1 MKDDPNQNDELTL
14 LRRQLE
20 KAKEKLMVNEKW
32 QQFFL
37 NDSPVAFQALDKEG
51 KLLEVNQAWLETL
64 GYTKDEVIGH
74 CFVDFLADNVKDKFF
89 TQYMLFKEKGEVCGV
104 ELEMIRKDG
113 SSVFVSFNG
122 HILTDVKGKFLQSN
136 CYVQNVSEVKK
147 AEQACLQSEET
158 ARVLL
163 NASKESAFLLDVE
176 GRFIEMNEIT
186 AQHLGSKTEDLI
198 GKSVFDFLPEEVV
211 EDRRMK
217 FQEVCRSGKYARFMV
232 KHEEYVLDSHIYP
245 IFDVDGN
252 VYRLAVFSKDIT
264 VRFKKE
270 EYTKQL
276 SRLNEKLLV
285 MDELSDKLKVIT
297 KGVVELF
304 EAYFARIWLVKP
316 CDRDEQCIYWKGKVG
331 GVECKDHKDCLHLID
346 SSGRYTDL
354 NGAHSRIPY
363 GCLKIGEILAG
374 ENSKFITNNI
384 YEEHYDVDEN
394 WARENGLQSFAG
406 FKLLSEYGKPV
417 GVFAFF
423 SRKKIGHTEENML
436 DILANTCSYVI
447 QNFLKK
453 EALRKS
459 ALSLDEAVK
468 AANVGLWEW
477 DLKTNEVI
485 FSAVWK
491 KQLGYEE
498 DEIIDDFKEWESRVH
513 PDDLELVNREVH
525 HCINHH
531 LSNFEVEYRCRHK
544 NGEYRW
550 ILAKSSLISNKQGDP
565 ERFIGSHLDITD
577 FKKQEDLLKEANE
590 TKDKFL
596 SILAHDL
603 KGPIGS
609 VSETTKVI
617 LDNIDDFSKEY
628 LEKFI
633 SVCNRTFSNVYKLLD
648 DLLAWSRAQRN
659 LIVYHKEPFDHFSYF
674 NNVLHLFKPMADN
687 KSITI
692 DIVMNEKMIIEA
704 DKETSNIILR
714 NLVSNAIKFTP
725 QNGSIRISGEKF
737 LKEKKEYAKIS
748 IQDSGI
754 GMHADKMNKLF
765 KVNKKISSAEG
776 TDNEKGTGLGLILC
790 KEFVEK
796 NGGEIWV
803 ESEEN
808 KGSTFY
814 FTLPLAVTR
823 IV

>member
-1 MKDDPNQNDELTL
+1 MKDYPDQIEELIS
-14 LRRQLE
+14 LRKQLE
-20 KAKEKLMVNEKW
+20 QAKEKLIVNEKR
-32 QQFFL
+32 QQFFF
-37 NDSPVAFQALDKEG
+37 NESPVAFQALDEYG
-51 KLLEVNQAWLETL
+51 KLLEVNQAWIDTL
-64 GYTKDEVIGH
+64 GYCKEEVIGH
-74 CFVDFLADNVKDKFF
+74 HFVDFVAENVKDNFF
-89 TQYMLFKEKGEVCGV
+89 TQYLLFKERGKVFGV
-104 ELEMIRKDG
+104 ELEMIKKDG
-113 SSVFVSFNG
+113 SSISVSFNG
-122 HILTDVKGKFLQSN
+122 HVLCNEKGEFLQSN

-147 AEQACLQSEET
+147 AEQAYLQSEET

-176 GRFIEMNEIT
+176 GHFIEMNDIT
-186 AQHLGSKTEDLI
+186 AQRLGKPAEDLI
-198 GKSVFDFLPEEVV
+198 GKSVFDFLPEEVA
-211 EDRRMK
+211 EYRKMK
-217 FQEVCRSGKYARFMV
+217 FIEICNSRKPYSFVDQCKGL
-232 KHEEYVLDSHIYP
+232 VLDNHIYP
-245 IFDVDGN
+245 IFDVAGN
-252 VYRLAVFSKDIT
+252 LYRIAIFSKDIT

-270 EYTKQL
+270 EYTRQL

-316 CDRDEQCIYWKGKVG
+316 CDRDEHCMYWKGKVG
-331 GVECKDHKDCLHLID
+331 GIECKDHKDCLHLLD

-354 NGAHSRIPY
+354 KGVHSRIPY

-374 ENSKFITNNI
+374 ENTKFITNNI
-384 YEEHYDVDEN
+384 YEEHYDVDVN
-394 WARENGLQSFAG
+394 WARENELQSFAG
-406 FKLLSEYGKPV
+406 FKLVSEYGKPV

-423 SRKKIGHTEENML
+423 SRKKIDHTEENML

-459 ALSLDEAVK
+459 TLSLGEAVK

-477 DLKTNEVI
+477 DLRTNEVT

-491 KQLGYEE
+491 QQLGYKEHE
-498 DEIIDDFKEWESRVH
+498 MADEFKEWESRVH
-513 PDDLELVNREVH
+513 PDDLKLVNKEIH
-525 HCINHH
+525 HCIDH
-531 LSNFEVEYRCRHK
+531 LSDSFEVEYRCRHK

-550 ILAKSSLISNKQGDP
+550 ILAKSSLIKNKHGDP

-609 VSETTKVI
+609 VSETTKVL
-617 LDNIDDFSKEY
+617 LDNIDDFSKDY

-633 SVCNRTFSNVYKLLD
+633 DVCNRTFSNVYKLLE
-648 DLLAWSRAQRN
+648 DLLTWSRAQRN
-659 LIVYHKEPFDHFSYF
+659 LITYHKEQFAPSSYF
-674 NNVLHLFKPMADN
+674 NDVLYLLKPMADN

-692 DIVMNEKMIIEA
+692 DLVMDKKLTIEA

-725 QNGSIRISGEKF
+725 KKGRIKICGEKI
-737 LKEKKEYAKIS
+737 LKEKRAYVKIS
-748 IQDSGI
+748 VQDTGI
-754 GMHADKMNKLF
+754 GIHPDKMNKLF
-765 KVNKKISSAEG
+765 KINNDIASAKG
-776 TDNEKGTGLGLILC
+776 TENEKGTGLGLILC
-790 KEFVEK
+790 KEFVEN

-803 ESEEN
+803 ESEKN
-808 KGSTFY
+808 KGATFY
-814 FTLPLAVTR
+814 FTLPLANG
-823 IV
+823 